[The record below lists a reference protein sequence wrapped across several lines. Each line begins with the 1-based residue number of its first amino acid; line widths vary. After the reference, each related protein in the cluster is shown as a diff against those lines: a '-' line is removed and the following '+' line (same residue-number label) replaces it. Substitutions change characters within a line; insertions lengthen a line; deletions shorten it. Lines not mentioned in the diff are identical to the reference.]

1 MRLQFVCALELEIKQ
16 ALPLLVHISCLVLL
30 ILP

>member
-1 MRLQFVCALELEIKQ
+1 MLLQFIFTLKIEIKQ
-16 ALPLLVHISCLVLL
+16 ALPLLVYIRFLVLL

>member
-1 MRLQFVCALELEIKQ
+1 MRLQFIFALEMKIKQ
-16 ALPLLVHISCLVLL
+16 ALPLLVYIRFLVLL